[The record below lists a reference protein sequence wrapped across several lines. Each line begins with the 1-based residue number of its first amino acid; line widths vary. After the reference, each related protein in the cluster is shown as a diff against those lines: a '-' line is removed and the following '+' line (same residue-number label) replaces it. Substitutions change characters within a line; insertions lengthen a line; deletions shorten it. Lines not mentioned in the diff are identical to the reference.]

1 MKTCSKC
8 GTEQPRAR
16 FQSHKTTA
24 DGLRPECKTCGA
36 AYSRAYRMA
45 HPEQTETTAK
55 AYRARNRPARN
66 AYSRAWAKAHPERMK
81 QIQRRN
87 SLKSVYGIDER
98 DYDAMLLAQGGLCGL
113 CRNPPG
119 KRRLAVD
126 HDHASGK
133 IRALLCDRCNTAL
146 GNMRDDPAL
155 LRAAADYI
163 EAHR

>member
-1 MKTCSKC
+1 M
-8 GTEQPRAR
+8 
-16 FQSHKTTA
+16 
-24 DGLRPECKTCGA
+24 A
-36 AYSRAYRMA
+36 AYARAWYA
-45 HPEQTETTAK
+45 THHEQAK
-55 AYRARNRPARN
+55 VTQQAYRARNRPAQD
-66 AYSRAWAKAHPERMK
+66 AYNRAWAKANPERRK
-81 QIQRRN
+81 QIDRRCA
-87 SLKSVYGIDER
+87 LKSAYGIDER

-146 GNMRDDPAL
+146 GHLRDDPAL